1 MTATQHRALEAERVS
16 GRPFDEQILMIGNE
30 MNRAAAMLARG
41 APDRA
46 RGSYERVL
54 ALVDLV
60 VAAAATRARRRELL
74 RWREVVAALYVAPAP
89 DPAGHRQAF
98 RALLQTT
105 PASATQIPLLPALS
119 GQRDAPAGT

>member
-1 MTATQHRALEAERVS
+1 MTAPQHRDLDAVRVQS
-16 GRPFDEQILMIGNE
+16 RPFDEQILMIGNE

-60 VAAAATRARRRELL
+60 VAAAATPARRRELL
-74 RWREVVAALYVAPAP
+74 RWREVVAAMYVAPAP

-98 RALLQTT
+98 RALLQFT
-105 PASATQIPLLPALS
+105 PASAGQIRLLPALA
-119 GQRDAPAGT
+119 R